1 MSSSIV
7 GTRISNA
14 AENGKTLPQSEN
26 IKQHN
31 YKNFESCPSQFYDI
45 NGLSGS
51 VVPEQ
56 KKIDIKAPTTITQY
70 RDGRGKYPINISQ
83 QSRYNNIVKGKG
95 WNGAVNSAVCP
106 QPFQQNLAQAIMP
119 TNEQVLNQAREAE
132 NIAATT
138 ETIQTSITNDGINNA
153 SIEGY
158 TRGSYGHQTELWSQ
172 IPITEFEPYGRHQR
186 KMTQSRKLMK
196 GVPQNEQY
204 FPPKQSV
211 MSDPN
216 DLATYVAGTSIITV
230 LLAMIIITG
239 FKIAKEV
246 REEENDMKKKKKKY
260 NDGYY
265 E

>member
-31 YKNFESCPSQFYDI
+31 YQNFESCPSQFYDI

-56 KKIDIKAPTTITQY
+56 KRIDVKTPSTITQY

-83 QSRYNNIVKGKG
+83 QSRYNSIVKGKG
-95 WNGAVNSAVCP
+95 WNGAINSAVCP
-106 QPFQQNLAQAIMP
+106 QPFQQNLAQTIMP
-119 TNEQVLNQAREAE
+119 SNEQVMNQAREAE

-138 ETIQTSITNDGINNA
+138 ETIQTSITNDGLN
-153 SIEGY
+153 SGPVEGY
-158 TRGSYGHQTELWSQ
+158 TRGSYGHHTELWSH
-172 IPITEFEPYGRHQR
+172 IPITEFEPYGRHKR
-186 KMTQSRKLMK
+186 KAAQSRKLLRGM
-196 GVPQNEQY
+196 PENEKY
-204 FPPKQSV
+204 FPPKKSV
-211 MSDPN
+211 MTDPN
-216 DLATYVAGTSIITV
+216 DFSTYVAGTSIITV

-246 REEENDMKKKKKKY
+246 REVEEENQEVRT
-260 NDGYY
+260 GYSNM
-265 E
+265 